1 MSLVIRGVFWVGVY
15 LAVAAAPLVFAL
27 VGDNPPGRDFLTDFS
42 VALGFVGLSMM
53 GLQFA
58 LVARFQSV
66 AAPFGEDAVVQF
78 HHQVSYVATAFIL
91 AHPVLLV
98 LADADTLRLFNVLE
112 APWRARFAVASVLCL
127 LAVMATS
134 IWRRRLRLRYEV
146 WQAAHGL
153 LSTVSVLF
161 ALAHIYLVGYYV
173 DTAWKAALWA
183 VMTSAFLGLLVWVR
197 LVRPW
202 RRRRRP
208 WEVERVRPE
217 RGEVST
223 LCLRPLGHRGLQ
235 FAPGQFAWLMVNRS
249 PFWLT
254 QHPFSFSS
262 SAEVDD
268 GRVEVSVKALG
279 DFTSTVHAIAPGTRV
294 YVDGPHGVFSPDR
307 FEGPGFVLIGG
318 GIGITPLMS
327 MLRTLADRGDSR
339 PCLLL
344 YANRSLEEAAF
355 REELEALE
363 RRLELRVVH
372 VVEDA
377 PDSWPGERGL
387 IDDQLLRRHLPERHR
402 RMQYFACGPPRMLDA
417 IEDTLAGLGVPAER
431 IHTERYTFI

>member
-1 MSLVIRGVFWVGVY
+1 MSLAIRGVFWVGIY

-27 VGDNPPGRDFLTDFS
+27 VGDAPPGRDFITDFS

-78 HHQVSYVATAFIL
+78 HRQVSYVATAFIL

-112 APWRARFAVASVLCL
+112 APWRARFAVTSVLCL

-134 IWRRRLRLRYEV
+134 IWRRRLRLRYEA

-153 LSTVSVLF
+153 LSTASVLL

-173 DTAWKAALWA
+173 DTAWKTALWA
-183 VMTSAFLGLLVWVR
+183 VMTAAFLGLLVWVR

-202 RRRRRP
+202 RRRRRR
-208 WEVERVRPE
+208 WEVERVSPE
-217 RGEVST
+217 RGDVST
-223 LCLRPLGHRGLQ
+223 LFLRPLGHQGLE

-249 PFWLT
+249 PFALT

-262 SAEVDD
+262 SAEAND

-279 DFTSTVHAIAPGTRV
+279 DFTSTVHAIAPGTRA

-318 GIGITPLMS
+318 GIGITPLTS
-327 MLRTLADRGDSR
+327 MLRTLADRGDRR

-344 YANRSLEEAAF
+344 YANRSLEEATF

-372 VVEDA
+372 VLEDA
-377 PDSWPGERGL
+377 PDGWRVERGR

-402 RMQYFACGPPRMLDA
+402 RMQYFVCGPPRMLDA
-417 IEDTLAGLGVPAER
+417 MEDALVGLGVPAER